1 MIGKADLVERVRE
14 WGLRES
20 VVEKDYVIGW
30 VLWGIGSD
38 SRLSEGWAFKGG
50 TCLKKC
56 YVETYRFSEDLDFTV
71 LPGGI
76 IRPADLLPVL
86 KDVLDR
92 VHEESG
98 IDFSGREPQLRV
110 RRDPGSVEGRIY
122 YNGPVGSPNVS
133 SLKLDLTTS
142 ESVVRP
148 TVLRD
153 INHHYPDVLPPPAS
167 VRCYGFEEVFA
178 EKLRAMGQRSRPRDL
193 YDIVNLFRR
202 GDFLPHWGLV
212 NEVYEQKCL
221 SKGLGVF
228 GFEDLESSPYR
239 EELEREWSNM
249 LAHQLPA
256 LPHFEEFWKELPGL
270 FDWLAGKH
278 QPVDLQPVHGS
289 GSEEESWIPPSTAWV
304 WGSGVPFEP
313 VRFAGANHLCVE
325 LGYQGSVR
333 VIEPYSL
340 RRTRDGSLLLYGS
353 RVEDH
358 QVRSYRMDR
367 ITSVHVT
374 SRPFIPRFK
383 VEMTTSRPLFAL
395 PVATRPVN
403 RTGSRAG
410 GKNVGRRKGTRPV
423 KRRSVVSRV
432 RVTRLSVRRGP
443 KRR

>member
-1 MIGKADLVERVRE
+1 MIGRADVNERVRE
-14 WGLRES
+14 WGLREG

-38 SRLSEGWAFKGG
+38 ERLSEGWAFKGG

-56 YVETYRFSEDLDFTV
+56 YIETYRFSEDLDFTV

-76 IRPADLLPVL
+76 IDPDDLLPVL

-92 VHEESG
+92 VHQESG
-98 IDFSGREPQLRV
+98 IDFSGREPLLRV
-110 RRDPGSVEGRIY
+110 RREPGSVEGRIY
-122 YNGPVGSPNVS
+122 YHGPVGAPGVA

-167 VRCYGFEEVFA
+167 VRSYGFEEVFA

-202 GDFLPHWGLV
+202 GDFLPHWELV
-212 NEVYEQKCL
+212 SEVYQQKCH

-228 GFEDLESSPYR
+228 GFEDLESSPFR

-256 LPHFEEFWKELPGL
+256 LPHFEEFWNELPRL

-278 QPVDLQPVHGS
+278 QLVDLQPVHGA
-289 GSEEESWIPPSTAWV
+289 GSEEESWTPPSTAWV

-313 VRFAGANHLCVE
+313 VRFAAANHLCVE

-340 RRTRDGSLLLYGS
+340 RRTRDGNLLLYGA

-358 QVRSYRMDR
+358 QIRSYRVDR
-367 ITSVHVT
+367 ITSVQVT
-374 SRPFIPRFK
+374 SRPFIPRFR
-383 VEMTTSRPLFAL
+383 VEMTTSRPLVA
-395 PVATRPVN
+395 PHVATRPGTRN
-403 RTGSRAG
+403 GSRSRG
-410 GKNVGRRKGTRPV
+410 GNASRRKSSVPV
-423 KRRSVVSRV
+423 KRRNVVSRV
-432 RVTRLSVRRGP
+432 RVTRPAVRRRP
-443 KRR
+443 RRR